1 MVRLRLRTVAL
12 VSAVIASMVAF
23 ASVGNAFAATQHPL
37 TARQRTE
44 LKQVLP
50 AAAKSTP
57 ASAQPQGYQGGIPPI
72 FPPPGNEWT
81 VGYCPESYGAIG
93 WTGDDTCAFYDY
105 TNTGDYFMVVLYGNG
120 ATPGFGEIN
129 GGSDSSPVWWV

>member
-1 MVRLRLRTVAL
+1 LTVGFAN
-12 VSAVIASMVAF
+12 VGSAF
-23 ASVGNAFAATQHPL
+23 AKTQHKL
-37 TARQRTE
+37 TAREKAE
-44 LKQVLP
+44 LKHALP
-50 AAAKSTP
+50 TAAESTP
-57 ASAQPQGYQGGIPPI
+57 PTPPQGYQGGIPPI

-105 TNTGDYFMVVLYGNG
+105 TSTGDYFMVVLPGDG